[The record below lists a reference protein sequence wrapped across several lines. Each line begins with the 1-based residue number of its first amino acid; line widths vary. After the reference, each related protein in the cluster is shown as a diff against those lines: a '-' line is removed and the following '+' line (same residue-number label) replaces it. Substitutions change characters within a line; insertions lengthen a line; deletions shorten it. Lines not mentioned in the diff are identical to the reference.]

1 MKKILTIILLLLLT
15 TYGFSQPT
23 YVRGYSFSYGIKNDS
38 TGKVDW
44 SESTKTNILIKY
56 LNSTITIYSKD
67 EQVYRI
73 IGGGEKLSESTRFL
87 CVDPDGKKCFT
98 YLGHNLETNTLYL
111 LIEYT
116 DISWIYLTVPEE

>member
-1 MKKILTIILLLLLT
+1 MKKILTILLLLLLT

-23 YVRGYSFSYGIKNDS
+23 YVRSYSFSYGIKNDS

-44 SESTKTNILIKY
+44 SESIKTNVLIKY
-56 LNSTITIYSKD
+56 LNNTITIYSKD
-67 EQVYRI
+67 EQVYRT
-73 IGGGEKLSESTRFL
+73 IGGGEKLTESTKFL
-87 CVDPDGKKCFT
+87 CVDPDGKRCFT

-116 DISWIYLTVPEE
+116 DISWIYLNVPED

>member
-1 MKKILTIILLLLLT
+1 MKKILTILLLLLLT

-23 YVRGYSFSYGIKNDS
+23 YARGYSFSYGIKNDS

-44 SESTKTNILIKY
+44 SESTKTNVLIKY

-67 EQVYRI
+67 EQVYRT
-73 IGGGEKLSESTRFL
+73 IGGGEKLTESTKFL
-87 CVDPDGKKCFT
+87 CVDPDGKRCFT

-116 DISWIYLTVPEE
+116 DISWIYLTIPED

>member
-1 MKKILTIILLLLLT
+1 MKKILTILLLLLLT

-23 YVRGYSFSYGIKNDS
+23 YVRSYSFSYGIKNDS

-44 SESTKTNILIKY
+44 SESTKTNVLIKY
-56 LNSTITIYSKD
+56 LSSTITIYSKD
-67 EQVYRI
+67 EQVYRT
-73 IGGGEKLSESTRFL
+73 IGGGEKLTESTKFL
-87 CVDPDGKKCFT
+87 CVDSDGKRCFT

-116 DISWIYLTVPEE
+116 DISWIYLTIPED

>member
-1 MKKILTIILLLLLT
+1 MKKILTILLLLLLT

-23 YVRGYSFSYGIKNDS
+23 YARSYSFSYGIKNDS

-44 SESTKTNILIKY
+44 NESIKTNVLIKY
-56 LNSTITIYSKD
+56 LNSTITIYSKE
-67 EQVYRI
+67 EQVYRT
-73 IGGGEKLSESTRFL
+73 IGGGEKLTESTKFL
-87 CVDPDGKKCFT
+87 CVDPDGKRCFT

-116 DISWIYLTVPEE
+116 DISWIYLTIPEE

>member
-1 MKKILTIILLLLLT
+1 MKKILTILLLLLLT

-23 YVRGYSFSYGIKNDS
+23 YARSYSFSYGIKNDS

-44 SESTKTNILIKY
+44 SESTKTNVLIKY
-56 LNSTITIYSKD
+56 LNNTITIYSKD
-67 EQVYRI
+67 EQVYRT
-73 IGGGEKLSESTRFL
+73 IGGGEKLTESTKFL
-87 CVDPDGKKCFT
+87 CVDPEGKRCFT

-116 DISWIYLTVPEE
+116 DISWIYLTIPEE

>member
-1 MKKILTIILLLLLT
+1 MRKILTILLLLLLT

-23 YVRGYSFSYGIKNDS
+23 YVRAYSFSYGIKNES

-44 SESTKTNILIKY
+44 SESTYTNVLIKY
-56 LNSTITIYSKD
+56 LNSVITIYSKD
-67 EQVYRI
+67 EQVYRT
-73 IGGGEKLSESTRFL
+73 IGSGEKLSESTKFL
-87 CVDPDGKKCFT
+87 CVDPDGKRCFT

-116 DISWIYLTVPEE
+116 DISWIYLNVPEE

>member
-1 MKKILTIILLLLLT
+1 MRKILTILLLLLLT

-23 YVRGYSFSYGIKNDS
+23 YARSYSFSYGIKNDS

-44 SESTKTNILIKY
+44 SESTKTNVLIKY
-56 LNSTITIYSKD
+56 LNNTITIYSKD
-67 EQVYRI
+67 EQVYRT
-73 IGGGEKLSESTRFL
+73 IGGGEKLTESTKFL
-87 CVDPDGKKCFT
+87 CVDPDGKRCFT

-116 DISWIYLTVPEE
+116 DISWIYLTIPEE

>member
-1 MKKILTIILLLLLT
+1 MKKILTILLLLLLT

-23 YVRGYSFSYGIKNDS
+23 YARSYSFSYGIKNDS

-44 SESTKTNILIKY
+44 SESTKTNVLIKY

-67 EQVYRI
+67 EQVYRT
-73 IGGGEKLSESTRFL
+73 IGGGEKLTESTKFL
-87 CVDPDGKKCFT
+87 CVDPDGKRCFT

-116 DISWIYLTVPEE
+116 DISWIYLTIPEE

>member
-1 MKKILTIILLLLLT
+1 MRKILTILLLLLVT

-23 YVRGYSFSYGIKNDS
+23 YVRAYNFSYGIKNES

-44 SESTKTNILIKY
+44 SESTNTNVLIKY
-56 LNSTITIYSKD
+56 LNSVITIYSKD
-67 EQVYRI
+67 EQVYRT
-73 IGGGEKLSESTRFL
+73 IGSGEKLSESTKFL
-87 CVDPDGKKCFT
+87 CVDPDGKRCFT

-116 DISWIYLTVPEE
+116 DISWIYLNVPEE

>member
-1 MKKILTIILLLLLT
+1 MKKILTILLLLLLT

-23 YVRGYSFSYGIKNDS
+23 YARSYSFSYGIKNDS

-44 SESTKTNILIKY
+44 SESTKTNVLIKY
-56 LNSTITIYSKD
+56 LNNTITIYSKD
-67 EQVYRI
+67 EQVYRT
-73 IGGGEKLSESTRFL
+73 IGGGEKLTESTKFL
-87 CVDPDGKKCFT
+87 CVDPDGKRCFT

-116 DISWIYLTVPEE
+116 DISWIYLTIPEE

>member
-1 MKKILTIILLLLLT
+1 MKKILTILLLLLT

-23 YVRGYSFSYGIKNDS
+23 YARSYSFSYGIKNDS

-44 SESTKTNILIKY
+44 SESTKTNVLIKY
-56 LNSTITIYSKD
+56 LNNTITIYSKD
-67 EQVYRI
+67 EQVYRT
-73 IGGGEKLSESTRFL
+73 IGGGEKLTESTKFL
-87 CVDPDGKKCFT
+87 CVDPEGKRCFT

-116 DISWIYLTVPEE
+116 DISWIYLNVPEE

>member
-23 YVRGYSFSYGIKNDS
+23 YVRSYSFSYGIKNDS

-44 SESTKTNILIKY
+44 SESINTNVLIKY
-56 LNSTITIYSKD
+56 LNNTITIYSKD
-67 EQVYRI
+67 EQVYRT
-73 IGGGEKLSESTRFL
+73 IGGGEKLTESTKFL
-87 CVDPDGKKCFT
+87 CVDPDGKRCFT

-116 DISWIYLTVPEE
+116 DISWIYLNVPED